1 MAQRSGKE
9 IPFLLTISI
18 HLTDWEFIQSENI
31 SNLKFP
37 WDVVYWA
44 EMRETRSG
52 VSFFSVGANW
62 ISSCRSFC
70 AAKCWVHHPAEWSQN
85 DTRPASCSRQY
96 NISTQ
101 VVGISLLLSGVGP
114 CWQPII
120 APRRRLA
127 NLQRL
132 HYAGNLRESAE
143 IGRTQK
149 GNWLN

>member
-1 MAQRSGKE
+1 MVKRTGKE
-9 IPFLLTISI
+9 ISFLLTISI
-18 HLTDWEFIQSENI
+18 HLRVYSLGKYQKFEVSFI
-31 SNLKFP
+31 

-52 VSFFSVGANW
+52 VSFFRWGKLNLILAEFLR
-62 ISSCRSFC
+62 CQ
-70 AAKCWVHHPAEWSQN
+70 PAERSQN

-101 VVGISLLLSGVGP
+101 VVGISLLLSGVEP